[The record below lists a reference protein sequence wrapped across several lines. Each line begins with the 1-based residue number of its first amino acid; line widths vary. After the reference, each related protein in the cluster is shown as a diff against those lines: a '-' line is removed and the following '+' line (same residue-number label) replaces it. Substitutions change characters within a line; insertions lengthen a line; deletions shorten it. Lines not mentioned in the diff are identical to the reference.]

1 MSSTSMPKIPEF
13 TLDTASG
20 VPFYRQII
28 RRIADAVLAGTLPP
42 GTRLPT
48 IRSLAIQLKINP
60 NTIAKAYAELEL
72 RGIVTTQVGSGTFI
86 SENTPEPAQAERDTL
101 LQNLL
106 RRTVLEFA
114 ALGIQKDEIPAVLA
128 KYEED
133 L

>member
-1 MSSTSMPKIPEF
+1 MPKIPEF

-114 ALGIQKDEIPAVLA
+114 ALGIQKDEIPAALA

-133 L
+133 V

>member
-13 TLDTASG
+13 SLDTASG

-101 LQNLL
+101 LQDLL

>member
-86 SENTPEPAQAERDTL
+86 SEAPPEPEHSERESL
-101 LQNLL
+101 LQDLVH
-106 RRTVLEFA
+106 RTILEFM
-114 ALGIQKDEIPAVLA
+114 ALGIPKDEIPAALA

-133 L
+133 I

>member
-1 MSSTSMPKIPEF
+1 MPKIPEF
-13 TLDTASG
+13 ALDTASG

>member
-1 MSSTSMPKIPEF
+1 MPKIPEF

>member
-1 MSSTSMPKIPEF
+1 MSNTIVSRVLEF
-13 TLDTASG
+13 TLDTANG

-28 RRIADAVLAGTLPP
+28 RRIEDAVLAGTLSP

-72 RGIVTTQVGSGTFI
+72 RGLVTTQVGSGTFI
-86 SENTPEPAQAERDTL
+86 SDNAPEPAEFKREAL
-101 LQNLL
+101 LQDLL
-106 RRTVLEFA
+106 HRTVLEFA
-114 ALGIQKDEIPAVLA
+114 ALGISKKEIPSLLA
-128 KYEED
+128 EYKEY

>member
-86 SENTPEPAQAERDTL
+86 SENTPEPAQAERDPL

>member
-101 LQNLL
+101 LQDLL

>member
-86 SENTPEPAQAERDTL
+86 SETPPESVQAERDTL

>member
-1 MSSTSMPKIPEF
+1 MPKIPEF

-101 LQNLL
+101 LQDLL

>member
-1 MSSTSMPKIPEF
+1 MPKIPEF
-13 TLDTASG
+13 SLDTASG

-101 LQNLL
+101 LQDLL

-114 ALGIQKDEIPAVLA
+114 ALGIQKDEIPAALA
-128 KYEED
+128 KYAED
-133 L
+133 V

>member
-13 TLDTASG
+13 SLDTASG

-101 LQNLL
+101 LQDLL

-114 ALGIQKDEIPAVLA
+114 ALGIQKDEIPAALA

-133 L
+133 V

>member
-13 TLDTASG
+13 SLDTASG

-28 RRIADAVLAGTLPP
+28 RRIASAVHAGTLPP

-86 SENTPEPAQAERDTL
+86 SESNPEPAQAERDTL
-101 LQNLL
+101 LHALL

-114 ALGIQKDEIPAVLA
+114 ALGIQKSAIPALFDD
-128 KYEED
+128 YEED
-133 L
+133 V

>member
-1 MSSTSMPKIPEF
+1 MPKIPEF
-13 TLDTASG
+13 SLDTASG

-101 LQNLL
+101 LQDLL

>member
-13 TLDTASG
+13 SLDTASG

-28 RRIADAVLAGTLPP
+28 RRIADAFLAGTLPP

-101 LQNLL
+101 LQDLL

-114 ALGIQKDEIPAVLA
+114 ALGIQKDEIPALFDD
-128 KYEED
+128 YEED
-133 L
+133 I

>member
-48 IRSLAIQLKINP
+48 IRSLASQLKINP

-86 SENTPEPAQAERDTL
+86 SENPEPD
-101 LQNLL
+101 
-106 RRTVLEFA
+106 
-114 ALGIQKDEIPAVLA
+114 K
-128 KYEED
+128 
-133 L
+133 

>member
-114 ALGIQKDEIPAVLA
+114 AMGIQKDEIPAVLA

>member
-1 MSSTSMPKIPEF
+1 MPKIPEF

-101 LQNLL
+101 LQDLL

-114 ALGIQKDEIPAVLA
+114 ALGIQKDAIPAVLA

>member
-133 L
+133 V

>member
-1 MSSTSMPKIPEF
+1 
-13 TLDTASG
+13 
-20 VPFYRQII
+20 
-28 RRIADAVLAGTLPP
+28 
-42 GTRLPT
+42 
-48 IRSLAIQLKINP
+48 
-60 NTIAKAYAELEL
+60 
-72 RGIVTTQVGSGTFI
+72 VGSGTFI

-101 LQNLL
+101 LQDLL

>member
-1 MSSTSMPKIPEF
+1 MPKIPEF
-13 TLDTASG
+13 SLDTASG

-101 LQNLL
+101 LQDLL

-114 ALGIQKDEIPAVLA
+114 ALGIQKDEIPAALA

-133 L
+133 V